1 MKPEVREV
9 FYSEEYLEYYDS
21 LDEKTKEKY
30 DYVVQIIKTQYV
42 VNKKFVKNLKEA
54 EFYEARIMVGNNEH
68 RTLLF
73 AIDNDNFIEAIRV
86 LLLNS
91 FLKKDSKQYQG
102 EIKKARSILQKY
114 V

>member
-1 MKPEVREV
+1 MKHEIREV
-9 FYSEEYLEYYDS
+9 FYSREYQEYYDS
-21 LDEKTKEKY
+21 LNEKTKEKY

-42 VNKKFVKNLKEA
+42 VNKKFVKNLEEA
-54 EFYEARIMVGNNEH
+54 EFYEARISVGNNEY

-73 AIDNDNFIEAIRV
+73 AIDNDSFIESKRV

-91 FLKKDSKQYQG
+91 FLKKDSKQYKS
-102 EIKKARSILQKY
+102 EIKKARSILKKY